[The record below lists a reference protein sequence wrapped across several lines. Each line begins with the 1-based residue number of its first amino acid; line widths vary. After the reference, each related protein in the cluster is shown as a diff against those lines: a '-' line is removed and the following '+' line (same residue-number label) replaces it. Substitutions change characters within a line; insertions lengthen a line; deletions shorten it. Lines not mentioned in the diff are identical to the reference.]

1 MQKYT
6 SDTRAGE
13 RMMHFEHTLLIGR
26 PPPVV
31 FDFLMQPTNNVA
43 WQRTLLASAP
53 LTDGPVAP
61 GWRFRERRRLL
72 AGTFETEFEVEEHE
86 PPRFCQIRA
95 ITGPAPLVA
104 TYRLQPCGDATTLTA
119 TGRIPTCELGQVVM
133 RAMARMARRELVIN
147 LEGLRK
153 ILEATPPAP
162 TAFAGASGASDTS
175 LAM

>member
-1 MQKYT
+1 
-6 SDTRAGE
+6 
-13 RMMHFEHTLLIGR
+13 MMHFEHTLLISR
-26 PPPVV
+26 PPPAV

-61 GWRFRERRRLL
+61 GWRFHERRRFLT
-72 AGTFETEFEVEEHE
+72 GTFETEFEIEQHD

-95 ITGPAPLVA
+95 VTGAAHLVA
-104 TYRLQPCGDATTLTA
+104 SYRLEPRGDATMLTA
-119 TGRIPTCELGQVVM
+119 TGRIPSCELGQVVM
-133 RAMARMARRELVIN
+133 RTMACMARRELVIN